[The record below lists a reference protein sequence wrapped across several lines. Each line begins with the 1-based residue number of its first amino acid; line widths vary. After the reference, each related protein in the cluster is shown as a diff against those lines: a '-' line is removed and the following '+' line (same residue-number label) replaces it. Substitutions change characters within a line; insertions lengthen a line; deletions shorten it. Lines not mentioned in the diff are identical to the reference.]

1 MNLWSYVLENK
12 EKEKLVYHPAG
23 LCQSCDTKN
32 KNKWKQKQK
41 QISEQASLIREAIL
55 VGIMQK

>member
-1 MNLWSYVLENK
+1 MCWKKK
-12 EKEKLVYHPAG
+12 EKEKCVYHPAG